1 MAKAFKRKG
10 DRFVARLDD
19 VEREVVIGLLQQ
31 TREFLAPEPRE
42 PTGDPFDDLVA
53 TLGVRPLDDPTIT
66 PETPPD
72 PALERLL
79 PTAHRDDPALAA
91 EFRRLTE
98 HGLRERKTGNLTS
111 AIAALKV
118 PDSPKRKG
126 SVETTSGDRGKDS
139 DEREGDDKTTS
150 RDKGKGGD
158 KVWLDRAQAQAM
170 VVALTDVR
178 LLLGERLGLRTDDD
192 ADALQERLEAA
203 SEDDPQLYLA
213 AYYDFMTWLQ
223 ESLAMALMD

>member
-19 VEREVVIGLLQQ
+19 VEREVVVGLLQQ
-31 TREFLAPEPRE
+31 TQDFLEPTHRE
-42 PTGDPFDDLVA
+42 PTGDTFDDLVA
-53 TLGVRPLDDPTIT
+53 TLGVRPLGDPTLT
-66 PETPPD
+66 PQMPFD
-72 PALERLL
+72 PAIERLL
-79 PTAHRDDPALAA
+79 PTANREDPALAA

-98 HGLRERKTGNLTS
+98 HGLRERKSANLAT
-111 AIAALKV
+111 AIAALLAA
-118 PDSPKRKG
+118 D
-126 SVETTSGDRGKDS
+126 
-139 DEREGDDKTTS
+139 
-150 RDKGKGGD
+150 GD
-158 KVWLDRAQAQAM
+158 KVKLDQTQAQAM

-192 ADALQERLEAA
+192 ADALQDRLEAA

-223 ESLAMALMD
+223 ESLTQALMS

>member
-19 VEREVVIGLLQQ
+19 VEREVVVGLMQQ
-31 TREFLAPEPRE
+31 TQEFLEPAHRE
-42 PTGDPFDDLVA
+42 PTGDTFDDLVA
-53 TLGVRPLDDPTIT
+53 TLGVRPLGDPTLT
-66 PETPPD
+66 PQTPFD

-79 PTAHRDDPALAA
+79 PPANREDPAMAA

-98 HGLRERKTGNLTS
+98 HGLRERKTANLAT
-111 AIAALKV
+111 AIAALL
-118 PDSPKRKG
+118 
-126 SVETTSGDRGKDS
+126 DS
-139 DEREGDDKTTS
+139 D
-150 RDKGKGGD
+150 GD
-158 KVWLDRAQAQAM
+158 KVKLDQAQAQAM

-178 LLLGERLGLRTDDD
+178 LLLGERLGLQTDDD
-192 ADALQERLEAA
+192 ADALQDRLEAA

-223 ESLAMALMD
+223 ESLTQALMS

>member
-1 MAKAFKRKG
+1 MAKAFKRRG

-19 VEREVVIGLLQQ
+19 IEREVVVGLLQQ
-31 TREFLAPEPRE
+31 THDFLAPAHRE

-53 TLGVRPLDDPTIT
+53 TLGVRPLNDPSIT
-66 PETPPD
+66 PQVPFD

-79 PTAHRDDPALAA
+79 PTANREDPALAA

-98 HGLRERKTGNLTS
+98 HGLRERKSANLAT
-111 AIAALKV
+111 AIEALLAA
-118 PDSPKRKG
+118 D
-126 SVETTSGDRGKDS
+126 
-139 DEREGDDKTTS
+139 
-150 RDKGKGGD
+150 GD
-158 KVWLDRAQAQAM
+158 KVRLDQTQAQAM

-192 ADALQERLEAA
+192 ADALQDRLEAA
-203 SEDDPQLYLA
+203 SEDDPHLYVA

-223 ESLAMALMD
+223 ESLTQALMRPHPR